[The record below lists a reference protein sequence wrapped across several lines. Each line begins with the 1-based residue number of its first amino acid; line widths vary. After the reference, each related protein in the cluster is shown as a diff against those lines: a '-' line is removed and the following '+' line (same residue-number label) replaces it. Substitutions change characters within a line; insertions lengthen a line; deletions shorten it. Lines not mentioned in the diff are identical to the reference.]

1 MQEQNNDKKPKSDKI
16 SETVAQDAKLQ
27 KEIFD
32 VCETLDGHAEA
43 IGEQMFNAMLEHLNE
58 QYLREYALLNA
69 DKLIDV
75 DKQIV
80 ELKIKR
86 EKELAEIE
94 ERRVKQEREIA
105 ELKEQ
110 QRREFELEKAKA
122 EKEFEIEKT
131 KELAEIEEL
140 KEQQRREFELE
151 KAKAEKEFEI
161 EKTKELGEM
170 QIEHDRVKA
179 DIERQRTKLATE
191 LEIWK
196 QTNEEELRA
205 KAERVVPSYK
215 LRRRFLG
222 IPIGRLKPNQAWL
235 LAMESADIETREYL
249 VSRAQ
254 EIAERKAK
262 AFELNFEVQEEA
274 EELSEE
280 PTDEMQQDSAPINK
294 KDRKALLKKIK
305 RLSKT
310 ESGKKLMT
318 DIAAALD
325 AIQPQEPSEP
335 VFVPEALTESELKL
349 YLQNLERKDYLEYKA
364 QCKAEK
370 AELKRLKKK
379 AKKAK
384 KSKTKEAKPPET
396 QAEPN
401 EAPAADQVKIDDNNS
416 E

>member
-1 MQEQNNDKKPKSDKI
+1 MQEQNNDKKPKNDKI

-43 IGEQMFNAMLEHLNE
+43 IGEQMFNAMLGHINE
-58 QYLREYALLNA
+58 QYLREYAMLNA

-75 DKQIV
+75 DKQIA

-94 ERRVKQEREIA
+94 ERRVKQEREIEA
-105 ELKEQ
+105 LKEQ

-131 KELAEIEEL
+131 KELAE
-140 KEQQRREFELE
+140 
-151 KAKAEKEFEI
+151 
-161 EKTKELGEM
+161 M
-170 QIEHDRVKA
+170 QLEHDRVKA
-179 DIERQRTKLATE
+179 DIDRQRTKLATE

-262 AFELNFEVQEEA
+262 AFESDFEVQEEP
-274 EELSEE
+274 EEFSEGQ
-280 PTDEMQQDSAPINK
+280 TDEMQQDSAPISK
-294 KDRKALLKKIK
+294 KDRKSLLKKIK

-310 ESGKKLMT
+310 ESGEKLMA
-318 DIAAALD
+318 DIATALD
-325 AIQPQEPSEP
+325 AIQPQEPSAP
-335 VFVPEALTESELKL
+335 VFVPEALTESEIKL

-384 KSKTKEAKPPET
+384 KSNRKEVKPPET
-396 QAEPN
+396 RTEPEEVP
-401 EAPAADQVKIDDNNS
+401 EADK
-416 E
+416 

>member
-1 MQEQNNDKKPKSDKI
+1 MQEQNNDKKPKNDKI
-16 SETVAQDAKLQ
+16 SEIVAQDAKLQ

-43 IGEQMFNAMLEHLNE
+43 IGEQMFNAMLGHINE
-58 QYLREYALLNA
+58 QYLREYETMNA
-69 DKLIDV
+69 DKLITV
-75 DKQIV
+75 DKQIA

-86 EKELAEIE
+86 EKSLAEIE
-94 ERRVKQEREIA
+94 ERRVKQEREIEA
-105 ELKEQ
+105 LKEQ

-170 QIEHDRVKA
+170 QLEHDRVKA

-235 LAMESADIETREYL
+235 LAMKSADIETQEFL
-249 VSRAQ
+249 IARAQ
-254 EIAERKAK
+254 EISERTVKAVGYYEE
-262 AFELNFEVQEEA
+262 ELRDPIESA
-274 EELSEE
+274 EETL
-280 PTDEMQQDSAPINK
+280 PGSAPMSK
-294 KDRKALLKKIK
+294 KDRKALLRKVKH
-305 RLSKT
+305 LSKT
-310 ESGKKLMT
+310 KSGESLIA
-318 DIAAALD
+318 DIATALD
-325 AIQPQEPSEP
+325 KIQTVQTTEPE
-335 VFVPEALTESELKL
+335 FVPENMTESELML
-349 YLQNLERKDYLEYKA
+349 YLQDIERKDYQELKE
-364 QCKAEK
+364 QRKAEK
-370 AELKRLKKK
+370 AERKRLKKDT
-379 AKKAK
+379 KKAK
-384 KSKTKEAKPPET
+384 KLKNKEAKPLET
-396 QAEPN
+396 RTEPK
-401 EAPAADQVKIDDNNS
+401 EAPAADKQTESEDTDNT